1 MNHIKSFILFFGF
14 LTLAASC
21 KVKKID
27 SNSYPVSH
35 EIWNE
40 LLQKHVTEEGVV
52 NYKGFQ
58 KDSAQ
63 FNEYIK
69 ILSSSHPNDT
79 NWSKNERLA
88 YWINAYNAFTVQ
100 IVMRNYP
107 TLGIKEIKNGIPFVN
122 TVWDIKFIKIEDQ
135 VYDLNNIEH
144 GIVRPR
150 FEEPRIHFALN
161 CASIS
166 CPRLRNEAF
175 SPDRLDEQLSDNVR
189 YFLSN
194 PIKNKLGSDKS
205 EISKIFQWY
214 GGDFKK
220 GDNTVR
226 KFIDKYSDV
235 NITDETEIDYLKYD
249 WRLNDKLP

>member
-1 MNHIKSFILFFGF
+1 MNYIKSVFIL
-14 LTLAASC
+14 LSLAVFIASC
-21 KVKKID
+21 SVKKID
-27 SNSYPVSH
+27 SKSYPVSH

-40 LLQKHVTEEGVV
+40 LLQKHVTEQGVV
-52 NYKGFQ
+52 DYKGFQ
-58 KDSAQ
+58 KDSAR

-79 NWSKNERLA
+79 NWNKNERLA

-107 TLGIKEIKNGIPFVN
+107 TPGIKEIKNGIPFVN

-135 VYDLNNIEH
+135 VYDLNNLEH

-175 SPDRLDEQLSDNVR
+175 FPDRLDEQLSDNAR

-214 GGDFKK
+214 GGDFRK

-226 KFIDKYSDV
+226 KFIDKYSDIK
-235 NITDETEIDYLKYD
+235 ITPETKIDHLNYD
-249 WRLNDKLP
+249 WRLNDTLP

>member
-1 MNHIKSFILFFGF
+1 MNYLKTVFIF
-14 LTLAASC
+14 LGLAAIVSSC
-21 KVKKID
+21 SVKKYD
-27 SNSYPVSH
+27 SQSYPVSH

-40 LLQKHVTEEGVV
+40 LLQKHVTEQGVV

-63 FNEYIK
+63 FNEYLK
-69 ILSSSHPNDT
+69 ILSTSHPNDS
-79 NWSKNERLA
+79 NWNENQRLA
-88 YWINAYNAFTVQ
+88 YWINAYNAFTVR

-107 TLGIKEIKNGIPFVN
+107 TPGIKEIKNGIPFVN

-135 VYDLNNIEH
+135 IYDLNNIEH

-175 SPDRLDEQLSDNVR
+175 TPERLDEQLTDNAR

-194 PIKNKLGSDKS
+194 PIKNKLGVERS

-214 GGDFKK
+214 GGDFRK
-220 GDNTVR
+220 GENTVR
-226 KFIDKYSDV
+226 KFIDKYSDIK
-235 NITDETEIDYLKYD
+235 ITADTEIDHLKYD